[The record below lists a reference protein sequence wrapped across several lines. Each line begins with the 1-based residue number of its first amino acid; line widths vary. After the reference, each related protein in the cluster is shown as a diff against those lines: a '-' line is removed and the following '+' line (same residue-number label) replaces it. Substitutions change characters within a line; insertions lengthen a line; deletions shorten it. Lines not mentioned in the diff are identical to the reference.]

1 MSLPSLLGY
10 DRKLPNISCF
20 VGDYSQLI
28 KTTPLLFLKSVK
40 RKISAKIDKLK
51 PNYCFKFFEEMFVG
65 AVVFLVLIQN
75 LDDGN

>member
-1 MSLPSLLGY
+1 M
-10 DRKLPNISCF
+10 
-20 VGDYSQLI
+20 
-28 KTTPLLFLKSVK
+28 
-40 RKISAKIDKLK
+40 SAKIDKLK